1 MAYKYI
7 CRKCGV
13 GAMRETNEVS
23 VMCDGN
29 CGYLISPS
37 HTVKID
43 PVFEAPAVDL
53 EVEHYDAAHALRR
66 YCLKNKIS
74 YSGQFIEE
82 NGHLFIDGFSI
93 GFRASEK
100 RARMFSRL
108 SGEVSLQQRERIKEL
123 EDDLTFKLSE
133 AHVITMGKLERLR
146 KVSLE
151 VVDHYIADVT
161 VHPCDEQ
168 NRDVKIS
175 VLPPDL
181 RRLAEEL
188 KSVKAPEFYLHD
200 HPLHKAVF
208 MALDSYNSG
217 DTFEDGVRAL
227 TEQSKLQAQQI
238 KALDACLET
247 VNKQRDHWMA
257 LAKGEK

>member
-7 CRKCGV
+7 CKKCGV
-13 GAMRETNEVS
+13 GSMRETNDVS
-23 VMCDGN
+23 IMCDGV

-37 HTVKID
+37 QAIKVE
-43 PVFEAPAVDL
+43 PMFEAPAVD
-53 EVEHYDAAHALRR
+53 
-66 YCLKNKIS
+66 
-74 YSGQFIEE
+74 
-82 NGHLFIDGFSI
+82 
-93 GFRASEK
+93 
-100 RARMFSRL
+100 
-108 SGEVSLQQRERIKEL
+108 L

-146 KVSLE
+146 KVGLE
-151 VVDHYIADVT
+151 VVDRYIADVT

-188 KSVKAPEFYLHD
+188 KSVEAPEFYAHN
-200 HPLHKAVF
+200 HPLHRAVF
-208 MALDSYNSG
+208 VALDSYMSG
-217 DTFEDGVRAL
+217 DTFEDGVLAL
-227 TEQSKLQAQQI
+227 TEQSKLQAEQI
-238 KALDACLET
+238 KSLDACLET

-257 LAKGEK
+257 IAKGEQ

>member
-13 GAMRETNEVS
+13 GSMRETNDVS
-23 VMCDGN
+23 IMCDGN

-37 HTVKID
+37 RAVKVE

-66 YCLKNKIS
+66 YCLKNKVAW
-74 YSGQFIEE
+74 SGQHIEE
-82 NGHLFIDGFSI
+82 NGYLFIDGFSI

-100 RARMFSRL
+100 RARLFSRL
-108 SGEVSLQQRERIKEL
+108 SSEASRQQSERIKNL

-146 KVSLE
+146 QVALE
-151 VVDHYIADVT
+151 VVEGYLADVV

-175 VLPPDL
+175 VLPPGL

-188 KSVKAPEFYLHD
+188 KSVEAPEFYARN
-200 HPLHKAVF
+200 HPLHRAVF
-208 MALDSYNSG
+208 MALDSYMSG

-227 TEQSKLQAQQI
+227 AEQSKMQAQQI
-238 KALDACLET
+238 KALDQCLET
-247 VNKQRDHWMA
+247 VNAQRDHWMA
-257 LAKGEK
+257 IAKGEQ

>member
-1 MAYKYI
+1 MAYRYV

-13 GAMRETNEVS
+13 GATRATNEGS
-23 VMCDGN
+23 VMCEGK
-29 CGYLISPS
+29 CGYLISPRS
-37 HTVKID
+37 
-43 PVFEAPAVDL
+43 AVL
-53 EVEHYDAAHALRR
+53 IQEENEVEHYDANNALRR
-66 YCLKNKIS
+66 YCIKKGINPD
-74 YSGQFIEE
+74 GQFIEE
-82 NGHLFIDGFSI
+82 DGYLFTDGFSI

-100 RARMFSRL
+100 RARLFSRL
-108 SGEVSLQQRERIKEL
+108 SSEASRQQCERIKNL

-146 KVSLE
+146 KAALE
-151 VVDHYIADVT
+151 VVDRYIADAT

-227 TEQSKLQAQQI
+227 AEQSKLQAQQI